1 MKVSSVAVIGGL
13 AALASANQDA
23 PAYYEGAPE
32 AAQWTTTVE
41 PTTYLDAAAAPTT
54 TSCATPSKPAV
65 THKVQVGAFGQ
76 NVYSPDRVEAN
87 IGDVVSFEFL
97 ALNHTLS
104 QSDFNTPC
112 TFNGGFDTGF
122 EQFNPDNKTGLFI
135 RELKVEDTN
144 PKWFYCR
151 QGNHCTQG
159 MVFGINPAGKM
170 DEFIQK
176 AKASGNSTATPPI
189 SASGTTDAA
198 YGNVVASPTGH
209 PAGDAAGE
217 APSPVATVLVGLDQG
232 KTLKFEP
239 PYLANIKKGD
249 TIHFDFRAVNHTL
262 TESSFEEPCNKLA
275 DGAIDT
281 NFANANADDTPNLV
295 PFDLTLDTD
304 ADMPR
309 WFYCKQAKATPNSH
323 CGKGM
328 VFAINPKSADQFK
341 EFLTTAES
349 TLPKIKG
356 RGLTLGQME

>member
-13 AALASANQDA
+13 AALASAGHDA
-23 PAYYEGAPE
+23 PEYYEGAPE
-32 AAQWTTTVE
+32 AARWTKTAE
-41 PTTYLDAAAAPTT
+41 PTIDPYGAAAPTT
-54 TSCATPSKPAV
+54 TDCAGPHKPAV

-76 NVYSPDRVEAN
+76 NVYSPDRVEAK

-122 EQFNPDNKTGLFI
+122 NQFNPDNKTGLFI
-135 RELKVEDTN
+135 RELKVEDTK
-144 PKWFYCR
+144 PQWFYCR

-159 MVFGINPAGKM
+159 MVFGINPAGRM

-176 AKASGNSTATPPI
+176 AKASGNDAATPPT
-189 SASGTTDAA
+189 SATGTTATD
-198 YGNVVASPTGH
+198 YPSPTGYPAGH
-209 PAGDAAGE
+209 PAGW
-217 APSPVATVLVGLDQG
+217 APSAVATVTVGLDQG

-239 PYLANIKKGD
+239 PYLTNVRKGD
-249 TIHFDFRAVNHTL
+249 TIRFDFRAVNHTL

-275 DGAIDT
+275 NDAVDT
-281 NFANANADDTPNLV
+281 NFKNANADDTPNLV

-304 ADMPR
+304 ADKPR

-328 VFAINPKSADQFK
+328 VFAINPKSADQFQ
-341 EFLTTAES
+341 EFLTRAQS